1 MQRWSRAVALGV
13 VVLTCGPRSTNV
25 AEAFTMPAT
34 GSKRSVETGMRD
46 SMTASTMTTM
56 RRRSENLAP
65 LFSIRTGGAGTP
77 GMDDDKTGYGPELI
91 QDPDASMSPE
101 EWEAKYG
108 EEVDTMVLYDEKV
121 REVVNRWLWWVKSVD
136 PRWALPKRLPFQ
148 SSMPCITR
156 RTRPTTSYNTSQF
169 VGPGAQTNRRH
180 PCCQIHGRDGRG
192 QEWGTAPAHCHG
204 RQGSQGQGG
213 QGT

>member
-25 AEAFTMPAT
+25 AEAFSLPAT
-34 GSKRSVETGMRD
+34 GAKHSMGTGIRGG
-46 SMTASTMTTM
+46 MTISTMITTT
-56 RRRSENLAP
+56 RRSENVAP
-65 LFSIRTGGAGTP
+65 LCSIRTGGAGTP

-121 REVVNRWLWWVKSVD
+121 RAVVNRWMWLGKGVVFWPRMGIAQVSCFPTEHALHCSMHPTNNNIQHLSISRTWSADESTPSVW
-136 PRWALPKRLPFQ
+136 PSTW
-148 SSMPCITR
+148 T
-156 RTRPTTSYNTSQF
+156 
-169 VGPGAQTNRRH
+169 
-180 PCCQIHGRDGRG
+180 
-192 QEWGTAPAHCHG
+192 
-204 RQGSQGQGG
+204 
-213 QGT
+213 